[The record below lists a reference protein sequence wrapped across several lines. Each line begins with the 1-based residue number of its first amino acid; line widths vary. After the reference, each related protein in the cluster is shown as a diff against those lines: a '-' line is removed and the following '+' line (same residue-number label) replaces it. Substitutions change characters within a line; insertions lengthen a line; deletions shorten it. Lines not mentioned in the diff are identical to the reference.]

1 MSDPSWHLNGK
12 LSQWR
17 PRATF
22 SLIVWGQD
30 KSVINFSE
38 NLAISSPELGVQP
51 SHSAILMVYSRVW
64 KMEAWEEAHRLTWV
78 WDLEPPQARWSKG
91 VQNSQ
96 THGPV
101 LLVRIRWGSLSD
113 LRQHEHSDKVMQT
126 PRSLLRNNN
135 YCFSHWFYRRV
146 LYVIFYMYYVYCVC
160 FTQQLK
166 FLIALIFY
174 TLNFKNKHL
183 SSFVPTKVLK

>member
-22 SLIVWGQD
+22 NLIVWGQD
-30 KSVINFSE
+30 KFVIIFSK

-51 SHSAILMVYSRVW
+51 SHATILMVYSRVW
-64 KMEAWEEAHRLTWV
+64 KMEVWEEAHGLTWV
-78 WDLEPPQARWSKG
+78 WDLGPPQARWSKG

-101 LLVRIRWGSLSD
+101 LSVRIRWGSLSD
-113 LRQHEHSDKVMQT
+113 LSQHEHSDKVMQT
-126 PRSLLRNNN
+126 PRGLLRDNLQPPILQEDFI
-135 YCFSHWFYRRV
+135 C
-146 LYVIFYMYYVYCVC
+146 IMYIVC
-160 FTQQLK
+160 ILHS
-166 FLIALIFY
+166 
-174 TLNFKNKHL
+174 N
-183 SSFVPTKVLK
+183 